1 MSVVKT
7 SRRRQNSPRNSSS
20 GAAVSSTRVFLCSDG
35 TTRVLY
41 EILGGGGG
49 SGRATGRSNAN
60 TNAAATTTTVFV
72 VCHDLFDCLDAT
84 KLLFLDLVRRH
95 PECRILVY
103 NQPGQAGTTFPVK
116 AKGIGT
122 SNSSADNTKQPQP
135 QPQRTVALNNDF
147 HADILYQ
154 LLCHVRS
161 TGELPVDS
169 AAACSRNSSIALH
182 LIGIG
187 NGVSVLLSL
196 LDQYGSSDLFK
207 LTGSSAD
214 GGSGSAVGDGSGDSI
229 LKSLISINGYATID
243 AQLAGILHSA
253 KNAFMSFPANRPD
266 LPISYLSHYMFS
278 DEYIDK
284 VSMDLALSIY
294 TAVLNPISLEGRIRL
309 VDGALKNRS
318 IHHVDKLLERF
329 GIPIIAIQST
339 GNRVVAPSNVDA
351 LLQGRRN
358 ASHIWSHDL
367 RYNNT
372 ATAAAGKEN
381 DCYAQVGLTD
391 MLDKCFQRDGSCMQ
405 DASDVVASSEAL
417 PPPSSLA
424 IFVRAG
430 HAIAQECKGPILGL
444 LDRLVSPQS
453 FPCGACESR
462 QDGATRKT
470 DTLRL
475 SPPLS
480 STLPTPAK
488 EEGRTRS
495 SKAAQKDEK
504 WRRGGKKSTISG
516 GDGDKGKGKK
526 NGKKSQESRPEIKS
540 NCKSMAPIGKQ
551 NGGIPPSK
559 ERQTTRGRARKKK
572 REPKSAASSRRNP
585 TRNGPSASQA
595 CDGAANDWAK
605 EESLQG
611 SESPLDS
618 VENVESTSITPYI
631 VKGAPRCSL
640 NEIISPTGAGAD
652 KPLEEKI
659 SGKVPQL
666 QDYITRG
673 IPTELIPTEI
683 KAGSPT
689 VEQMRHRR
697 WEFSSA
703 NPTIAI
709 PPEMTRIVTHTSPPT
724 VEELELGFYKELV
737 AERERE
743 ARRME
748 NERRKATREVDH
760 SDVKNEQMKRS
771 LEYQRE
777 DKQQLDKL
785 REENLRREKE
795 RAQHQL
801 QRRIEVD
808 EMENSLIRSGLVD
821 PYMPAEGEAPPIRSL
836 PPTRFIHL
844 ASSSSSRIDPCHLAT
859 TKLDG
864 ILDVLDNDAEL
875 AATKGMRMTV
885 NEFEQI
891 RRKLR
896 QQHLEKEMELRRMT
910 SAERHVLFMRKAR
923 DIQRTWRGHQGRM
936 IAAGVLRDKRRKD
949 TVYNAV
955 VLIQKCRR
963 GSVGRIV
970 ACEKRDE
977 AIRFA
982 RTIAGA
988 GTIQRCWRGCVGRRV
1003 ARLRRQELLA
1013 IICQSMY
1020 RGHRGRTVAI
1030 NERHHQERIR
1040 LENSSAIKIQCMWR
1054 IGIALE
1060 ECRLQLIRRIASI
1073 DLQRIVRGHIA
1084 RRKATKMRIWATT
1097 EPGPARIE
1105 LGLRLIKES
1114 QDEFE
1119 RQRDDIDGLHRAQEI
1134 AETRVNR
1141 MFRTLKESEK
1151 ELAHLQKEL
1160 DDLESPDEIQGD
1172 GADDEEEIGNNAKE
1186 EDVSKALISSDTD
1199 TLEREKRRRYLQS
1212 EVQDVL
1218 SKVNEKRTALASL
1231 ETKISDMEAT
1241 RERKDREFKRMQ
1253 RDLMELLS
1261 DQKDELDELRERGME
1276 LETVTATTAVAAAAT
1291 AQKARDH
1298 EIQTNKMFHR
1308 QEELMKFQF
1317 MSMSLSYMSSL
1328 GMLKQMKNMASDA
1341 TATAV
1346 SCSADTAAAAAA
1358 AAAAANLPSPS
1369 SEALPSHLASRL
1381 SVAQTK
1387 GSGFEPSTDKMP
1399 QGDAGVKGLDTDAD
1413 EPLPQ
1418 DCHGWTV
1425 GDVSK
1430 WLRKLSLGIYA
1441 GKFAE
1446 ASVDGEFLLELKED
1460 DLGGVL
1466 GMKHKLHRRKLI
1478 LAREKLS
1485 LSPEEGKR
1493 RDAAVRF
1500 VDDDVAPSRKRTSM
1514 SPSSL
1519 DQESSL
1525 LVSGENHHHHYN
1537 QQRNRRRLA
1546 MPFALGSVPSPAA
1559 GVVFSH
1565 ARHGRLKRL
1574 EESLDEGFDID
1585 AKDDQGNTLLMTA
1598 VQNGNKKAVDML
1610 IRRGSTLNHMNGNG
1624 NTALHYALAYD
1635 TTGEIATYLIERG
1648 ADDTIENRQG
1658 LSAYDGLGDD
1668 DPGTVAGIE
1677 EDDDGEEE
1685 EDLDVDSTVNDSRI
1699 EMVVAANI

>member
-1 MSVVKT
+1 M
-7 SRRRQNSPRNSSS
+7 
-20 GAAVSSTRVFLCSDG
+20 SSTRVLLCSDG
-35 TTRVLY
+35 STRVLY
-41 EILGGGGG
+41 EVLGGGRGRGGGGG
-49 SGRATGRSNAN
+49 GRGNRRSNA
-60 TNAAATTTTVFV
+60 TTTAFV

-116 AKGIGT
+116 ASGIGT
-122 SNSSADNTKQPQP
+122 SKSSADNTKQPS
-135 QPQRTVALNNDF
+135 PQRTVALNNDF
-147 HADILYQ
+147 HAGILHQ

-161 TGELPVDS
+161 TGELPIDS
-169 AAACSRNSSIALH
+169 AAAAGSRSSSIDLH

-196 LDQYGSSDLFK
+196 LDKYGSSNLFK
-207 LTGSSAD
+207 LTGSSALGD
-214 GGSGSAVGDGSGDSI
+214 GGGGSAVGDGSGDSI
-229 LKSLISINGYATID
+229 LKSLISINGFATID

-253 KNAFMSFPANRPD
+253 KNAFRSFPANRPD

-278 DEYIDK
+278 DEYIGK
-284 VSMDLALSIY
+284 ISMDLALSIY

-318 IHHVDKLLERF
+318 IHNVDKVFKRF

-339 GNRVVAPSNVDA
+339 DNRIVAPSNVDA
-351 LLQGRRN
+351 FLEGRN
-358 ASHIWSHDL
+358 ALHIWSHDL
-367 RYNNT
+367 QYNNT
-372 ATAAAGKEN
+372 ATTATGKEN
-381 DCYAQVGLTD
+381 DCYDQTGLAE
-391 MLDKCFQRDGSCMQ
+391 MLDKCFQQDGSDSMQ
-405 DASDVVASSEAL
+405 DDSDVVASSGAL
-417 PPPSSLA
+417 PSPSSLA

-430 HAIAQECKGPILGL
+430 HAIVQECKGPILGL
-444 LDRLVSPQS
+444 LDRLVSTQS
-453 FPCGACESR
+453 FSCVAGESR
-462 QDGATRKT
+462 QDGATSST
-470 DTLRL
+470 NTLRL
-475 SPPLS
+475 SPPPS
-480 STLPTPAK
+480 STLSTPAK
-488 EEGRTRS
+488 GEGRTRS
-495 SKAAQKDEK
+495 SKAPQKDEK
-504 WRRGGKKSTISG
+504 QRRGGKKSTTSG
-516 GDGDKGKGKK
+516 GDGDGDGDGGKGKKKKK
-526 NGKKSQESRPEIKS
+526 NGKKVHESRTDEKT
-540 NCKSMAPIGKQ
+540 NCKSMAPIGKHH
-551 NGGIPPSK
+551 GGVPPSK
-559 ERQTTRGRARKKK
+559 ERRTNRDQRKKI
-572 REPKSAASSRRNP
+572 REPKSTASSSRRKT
-585 TRNGPSASQA
+585 TRNSPSASQP
-595 CDGAANDWAK
+595 CSCGGDSSEWAK
-605 EESLQG
+605 EESLQA
-611 SESPLDS
+611 SESPVDS
-618 VENVESTSITPYI
+618 VENAESTSITPYI
-631 VKGAPRCSL
+631 VKGASSGSL
-640 NEIISPTGAGAD
+640 NEIISPAGAD
-652 KPLEEKI
+652 ADVSLEEKM
-659 SGKVPQL
+659 SSKVPQL
-666 QDYITRG
+666 QDYLVRG

-689 VEQMRHRR
+689 VEQIRHRR
-697 WEFSSA
+697 WDFSSA

-709 PPEMTRIVTHTSPPT
+709 PPEMTRMATHASPPT
-724 VEELELGFYKELV
+724 VEELELEFYKELEV
-737 AERERE
+737 ERERE
-743 ARRME
+743 AQRIE
-748 NERRKATREVDH
+748 SERRKAAREVDH

-777 DKQQLDKL
+777 DKRQLDIL
-785 REENLRREKE
+785 REENVLREKE

-808 EMENSLIRSGLVD
+808 EMESSLIRNGLVD

-836 PPTRFIHL
+836 PPTRFMHL
-844 ASSSSSRIDPCHLAT
+844 ASSTSRIDPCHLAT
-859 TKLDG
+859 TELDG

-875 AATKGMRMTV
+875 AAKKGMLITV

-891 RRKLR
+891 RRKLK

-923 DIQRTWRGHQGRM
+923 DIQRTWRGHQGRI
-936 IAAGVLRDKRRKD
+936 IAASVLRDKRRKD

-977 AIRFA
+977 AIRLA

-988 GTIQRCWRGCVGRRV
+988 GTIQRCWRGCVGRSV
-1003 ARLRRQELLA
+1003 ARARKQELLA
-1013 IICQSMY
+1013 IICQSLY
-1020 RGHRGRTVAI
+1020 RGHRGRTVAS
-1030 NERHHQERIR
+1030 NERRRQERIR

-1060 ECRLQLIRRIASI
+1060 QCRLQLIRRIASI

-1084 RRKATKMRIWATT
+1084 RQKATKIRIWATT

-1119 RQRDDIDGLHRAQEI
+1119 RQRDDLDGLHRAQEI

-1160 DDLESPDEIQGD
+1160 DDLERSDEIQMG
-1172 GADDEEEIGNNAKE
+1172 GADDKE
-1186 EDVSKALISSDTD
+1186 EVGKNARDGDESKALISSNTD
-1199 TLEREKRRRYLQS
+1199 ALEREKRRRYLQS

-1218 SKVNEKRTALASL
+1218 SKVNEKRTALTSL
-1231 ETKISDMEAT
+1231 ETKISDMEAI

-1253 RDLMELLS
+1253 KDLMELLS

-1328 GMLKQMKNMASDA
+1328 GMLKQMKSMASDA

-1369 SEALPSHLASRL
+1369 SVGGEDLSREALPSHLASRL
-1381 SVAQTK
+1381 SMAQTK
-1387 GSGFEPSTDKMP
+1387 GKDFDPSTGRVP
-1399 QGDAGVKGLDTDAD
+1399 QGDAGVKESDDSDAD

-1418 DCHGWTV
+1418 DCHDWTV

-1430 WLRKLSLGIYA
+1430 WLWKLSLGMYA

-1446 ASVDGEFLLELKED
+1446 ASVDGELLLELQED
-1460 DLGGVL
+1460 DLAGVL

-1485 LSPEEGKR
+1485 LSPEEQKSR
-1493 RDAAVRF
+1493 AAAVRF
-1500 VDDDVAPSRKRTSM
+1500 VDEDVVPTWKRASM
-1514 SPSSL
+1514 SLSSL

-1525 LVSGENHHHHYN
+1525 LITEENHHHHHQN

-1546 MPFALGSVPSPAA
+1546 MPFALKSTPSPAA

-1668 DPGTVAGIE
+1668 DPGTMAEIE
-1677 EDDDGEEE
+1677 EDDDGEEDE
-1685 EDLDVDSTVNDSRI
+1685 EDLDLDSTVNDSRI